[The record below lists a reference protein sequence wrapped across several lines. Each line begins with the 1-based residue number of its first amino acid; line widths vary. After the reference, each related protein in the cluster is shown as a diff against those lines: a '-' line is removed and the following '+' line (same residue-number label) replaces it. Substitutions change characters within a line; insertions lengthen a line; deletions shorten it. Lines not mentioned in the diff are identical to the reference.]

1 METLDRRGLIRGLAF
16 ATVAAAGGVGLMA
29 NAASAMPI
37 DPRASVSSD
46 MNAQK
51 AQVVIVAPRHRHR
64 RARWVCW
71 WHRGRRVCG
80 WR

>member
-16 ATVAAAGGVGLMA
+16 ATVAAAGGVGLVA
-29 NAASAMPI
+29 NAASAMPL
-37 DPRASVSSD
+37 DPRASVLSD
-46 MNAQK
+46 MQAQK
-51 AQVVIVAPRHRHR
+51 ARVVVVAPRR
-64 RARWVCW
+64 RRRWVCW